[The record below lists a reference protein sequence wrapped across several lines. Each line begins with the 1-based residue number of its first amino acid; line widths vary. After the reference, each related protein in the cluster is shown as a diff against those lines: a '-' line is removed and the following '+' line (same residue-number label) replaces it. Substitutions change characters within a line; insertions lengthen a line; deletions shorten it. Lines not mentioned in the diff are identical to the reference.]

1 MMEIEE
7 EKKNYQNM
15 EVKKRALEWQNNQQ
29 WRSMQ
34 AEQKRESNATVT
46 IYVYQN
52 SYAKSH

>member
-1 MMEIEE
+1 
-7 EKKNYQNM
+7 M